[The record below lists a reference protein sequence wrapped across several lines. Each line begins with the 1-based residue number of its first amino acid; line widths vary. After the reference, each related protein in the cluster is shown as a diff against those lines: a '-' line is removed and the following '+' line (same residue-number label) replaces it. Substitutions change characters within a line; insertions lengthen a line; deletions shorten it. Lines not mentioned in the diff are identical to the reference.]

1 MHAARNG
8 TAQELSLVSRPQ
20 ELNRSPHPHARES
33 KIVLDSG
40 FHARGFRIPGTSF
53 QSLSVALRL
62 WIPIVSRT
70 SDSLSCIP
78 NSKLQDSGCHKQTF
92 PGFRIPQANFSRIP
106 DSTSKI
112 LPDSTFQKQNF
123 PLLRLPQAKFS
134 PIEDFTS
141 KIFPDSGFHR
151 ENFYKQKFHGF
162 PIP

>member
-1 MHAARNG
+1 M
-8 TAQELSLVSRPQ
+8 
-20 ELNRSPHPHARES
+20 
-33 KIVLDSG
+33 LDSE

-92 PGFRIPQANFSRIP
+92 PGFRIP
-106 DSTSKI
+106 DSTNK
-112 LPDSTFQKQNF
+112 L
-123 PLLRLPQAKFS
+123 
-134 PIEDFTS
+134 
-141 KIFPDSGFHR
+141 FPDSGFHKQTFPGFQIPHFKSKIFPYYGFHKQ
-151 ENFYKQKFHGF
+151 NFPRLRISQAKFSRIPVSTGKIFPHSGLHKQKFHGF